1 MPPSMMLNYLLT
13 AVLELIKE
21 GPLMSS
27 SGDRD
32 IRTNLSE
39 ELF

>member
-1 MPPSMMLNYLLT
+1 MSPNMSLDDLFT
-13 AVLELIKE
+13 AILKLIKE
-21 GPLMSS
+21 GPLMPS

-32 IRTNLSE
+32 IRPNISE